1 MTRIVFSKHA
11 IEDRTDRIVKIATA
25 MGFGEVIEEFPSEN
39 YMGPTRHCLTNTG
52 VIIVKPRDKEEV
64 ITMFAVSETKMLTGM
79 VIDYLHNLSRVVIIP
94 GENEMEALALGAL
107 RILNGE
113 ETARTFQPACA
124 LTIR

>member
-64 ITMFAVSETKMLTGM
+64 ITMFAVSDTKMRN
-79 VIDYLHNLSRVVIIP
+79 YYEKAAKAIP
-94 GENEMEALALGAL
+94 LYM
-107 RILNGE
+107 IKV
-113 ETARTFQPACA
+113 ARQNKKRF
-124 LTIR
+124 LDLVSGKE

>member
-1 MTRIVFSKHA
+1 MQVIMIAHNQLDLVKVGLEAFRI
-11 IEDRTDRIVKIATA
+11 
-25 MGFGEVIEEFPSEN
+25 FG
-39 YMGPTRHCLTNTG
+39 
-52 VIIVKPRDKEEV
+52 
-64 ITMFAVSETKMLTGM
+64 
-79 VIDYLHNLSRVVIIP
+79 RVVVIP